1 MQRLFL
7 ALSLFALL
15 IWGSL
20 WSSRTVEAT
29 VDAIVQDMESGRL
42 EQAYEKW
49 SAAQTLLGSLLLH
62 EELDEVNRLF
72 ARVRTAQKEQITDD
86 LLLDRTELLAQL
98 RHLPHLEQPNL
109 KNLF

>member
-15 IWGSL
+15 I

-98 RHLPHLEQPNL
+98 RHLPDLEQPNL

>member
-20 WSSRTVEAT
+20 WSSRTVE
-29 VDAIVQDMESGRL
+29 AIVQDMESGRL

-98 RHLPHLEQPNL
+98 RHLPDLEQPNL